1 MFSKIWLVNL
11 ILALFAAFFG
21 LKAYG
26 ILSEGHKT
34 GVETRAVEG
43 HREKVR
49 KGTAKGLMRR
59 PFPPES
65 AYAMVVSKNL
75 FSPERSVSEPGQGK
89 QDEKDS
95 LRVGQLKNALKRIT
109 LYGVVITD
117 DYRAALVTSTRKKT
131 RPGRRRLTQQKAG
144 EKQTKWVRKGDTLS
158 DFEVAEIMED
168 RILLK
173 AGSKSYDLLL
183 YDKDR
188 PKIRV
193 AAKGAAKSKV
203 VPRKGRKLKR
213 PKRTPVTPPAEKAT
227 ARDFFDRRGMSAAEQ
242 KAKIKELSELRRERS
257 LKR

>member
-26 ILSEGHKT
+26 ILSGGHKT

-75 FSPERSVSEPGQGK
+75 FSPERSGSEPGQGK
-89 QDEKDS
+89 QDEDDS
-95 LRVGQLKNALKRIT
+95 LRVGQLKSALKRIT

-131 RPGRRRLTQQKAG
+131 SRGRRRLTQQKAG

-203 VPRKGRKLKR
+203 VPQKGRKLKR
-213 PKRTPVTPPAEKAT
+213 PERTPVTPPAEKAT
-227 ARDFFDRRGMSAAEQ
+227 ARDFFDRRGMSAAERA
-242 KAKIKELSELRRERS
+242 AKTKELSELRRERS